1 MEERLMQNAPLDE
14 AQIMVI
20 AQHNPSLFAPLYERY
35 VDRVYAYCRRRAAN
49 DQDAEDLC
57 SMVFARALAGL
68 HTYQGGM
75 VAAWLF
81 RIAHNVVVNH
91 YRARRQFVPLD
102 DDISTDD
109 FSLDHVE
116 YAADGQL
123 LATLISELPD
133 DQRHLLSLAV
143 DAGLTSQQIGDLIGK
158 NAGTVRVQLHRLFK
172 SLRERFL
179 GERAQ

>member
-1 MEERLMQNAPLDE
+1 MNAML
-14 AQIMVI
+14 I
-20 AQHNPSLFAPLYERY
+20 ASMPTAAVVLPMTRTPKT
-35 VDRVYAYCRRRAAN
+35 YAAWF
-49 DQDAEDLC
+49 L
-57 SMVFARALAGL
+57 RAL
-68 HTYQGGM
+68 
-75 VAAWLF
+75 AWLF

-109 FSLDHVE
+109 SSLDRVE
-116 YAADGQL
+116 HAADGQL

-133 DQRHLLSLAV
+133 DQRNLLSLVV

-158 NAGTVRVQLHRLFK
+158 NAGAVRVQLHRILK

-179 GERAQ
+179 GECVQ

>member
-1 MEERLMQNAPLDE
+1 L
-14 AQIMVI
+14 
-20 AQHNPSLFAPLYERY
+20 
-35 VDRVYAYCRRRAAN
+35 
-49 DQDAEDLC
+49 
-57 SMVFARALAGL
+57 RAL
-68 HTYQGGM
+68 
-75 VAAWLF
+75 AWLF

-109 FSLDHVE
+109 SSLDRVE
-116 YAADGQL
+116 HAADGQL

-133 DQRHLLSLAV
+133 DQRNLLSLVV

-158 NAGTVRVQLHRLFK
+158 NAGAVRVQLHRILK

-179 GERAQ
+179 GECVQ